1 MRRAFRLPSEPGP
14 PVEATMSTGRLNE
27 GIGAVNSVGYRYLIA
42 VVRVLVAALGIAAI
56 VAQLERSIQV
66 WHQTGLS
73 VAFGVTNFFSFFT
86 IDSNVGTIVVLLIGA
101 GFVFART
108 VDPHWYTVFRVIVV
122 TYMADTGIVYNLL
135 LRGVEL
141 PQGTTV
147 EWSNEVLHVVAC
159 AYIVLDWFIAPG
171 RTALAWRTLRAIA
184 IFPLVW
190 VVYTMIRAPFTVSET
205 LNHKAFYPYP
215 FLDPSLAHE
224 GWFSVAFYIVL
235 ITVVVLGTGAVF
247 VLVSRR
253 WKGPITA

>member
-1 MRRAFRLPSEPGP
+1 MSSEQ
-14 PVEATMSTGRLNE
+14 ANE
-27 GIGAVNSVGYRYLIA
+27 GMSAVNSVGYKYLIA
-42 VVRVLVAALGIAAI
+42 VVRLLFAALGIAAM
-56 VAQLERSIQV
+56 VAQLDRSIGN
-66 WHQTGLS
+66 WHATGQS

-86 IDSNVGTIVVLLIGA
+86 IDSNVGTVVVLLIGA
-101 GFVFART
+101 LFVFMKKD
-108 VDPHWYTVFRVIVV
+108 DPRWYTVFRVIVV
-122 TYMADTGIVYNLL
+122 TYMAVTGVVYNLL

-171 RTALAWRTLRAIA
+171 RTALAWRSLRAIVV
-184 IFPLVW
+184 FPIVW
-190 VVYTMIRAPFTVSET
+190 LAYTMIRAPFTTGDT

-235 ITVVVLGTGAVF
+235 ITGVVLAAGALF
-247 VLVSRR
+247 VWISRR
-253 WKGPITA
+253 FTGPIPA